1 MSKLE
6 ENNLRY
12 QLNNAI
18 DNVITERRIINKL
31 HNKRHRYPKIPEFVK
46 LIILPMDL
54 FDPFNKKQTDI
65 RGTSVIRKLYK
76 SFDVACIP
84 ITIPTEKDSP
94 KANSIKKQIEI
105 MIKLN
110 SSRNFLK
117 YYGISNTIDTLIMI
131 KEWAELGNLKEV
143 YDNYNISWNVK
154 IQIALDICRGICFM
168 HENKILHHNLQCANI
183 MVSGYCE
190 PRITNFE
197 YSYYMGGKPSII
209 PTIDN
214 VINWTA
220 PEKIENFDSY
230 KYDTKCEVFSFGM
243 LLWELSFERIP
254 YQGWDAQKIKDH
266 VLKNNRENIDSIKNE
281 KVYEDYFEIVKNAW
295 NQNSKDRDQ
304 FTTVFNKLEQLA
316 FSYYNNGISLNLTS
330 KFAHQFTTKPTDE
343 LEARAKLWIE
353 DMIEKKVIK
362 SINWSEFKS
371 DSVKAIGKGNF
382 GSIIKT
388 YWTNGHNYVV
398 CKKLI
403 NSSDIQY
410 KEWEAFKHELHMQ
423 SRAHSCENIIRI
435 LGISKSDKDKYH
447 IVMEYADEG
456 DLKHYLSNNFEK
468 LDWNG
473 KFRLALDITNGLQ
486 FLHKEKIL
494 HRDLHAKNIVIHQGK
509 AKITDFGYSKSMNTA
524 TIIHEKVKCW
534 SDEPEKRCTI
544 DYVYSGLKKLLD
556 KKENDDKKEVDDKK
570 EIDKGDSLYLS
581 SCDL

>member
-18 DNVITERRIINKL
+18 DNAITEWRIINKL
-31 HNKRHRYPKIPEFVK
+31 RKKQHRYPKIPEFVK
-46 LIILPMDL
+46 HIILPTDL

-84 ITIPTEKDSP
+84 ITIPTEK
-94 KANSIKKQIEI
+94 ANSIKQQIEI

-131 KEWAELGNLKEV
+131 NEWAELGNLKEV
-143 YDNYNISWNVK
+143 YNDYNISWNVK

-183 MVSGYCE
+183 MMSGYCE

-197 YSYYMGGKPSII
+197 YSYYMGDKTLII

-214 VINWTA
+214 VINWAA
-220 PEKIENFDSY
+220 PEQIENLVSY

-243 LLWELSFERIP
+243 LLWELTFERIP

-266 VLKNNRENIDSIKNE
+266 VLNNNRENIDSIKNE

-295 NQNSKDRDQ
+295 NQNPKDRDQ
-304 FTTVFNKLEQLA
+304 FTNVFNKLEQLA
-316 FSYYNNGISLNLTS
+316 FSYYKNGISLNLTP
-330 KFAHQFTTKPTDE
+330 KFAHHFTTKPTDE

-362 SINWSEFKS
+362 SIDWSEFKS
-371 DSVKAIGKGNF
+371 DSVKEIGKGNF
-382 GSIIKT
+382 
-388 YWTNGHNYVV
+388 
-398 CKKLI
+398 
-403 NSSDIQY
+403 
-410 KEWEAFKHELHMQ
+410 
-423 SRAHSCENIIRI
+423 
-435 LGISKSDKDKYH
+435 GISKSDKDKYH

-494 HRDLHAKNIVIHQGK
+494 HRDLHAKNI
-509 AKITDFGYSKSMNTA
+509 
-524 TIIHEKVKCW
+524 
-534 SDEPEKRCTI
+534 
-544 DYVYSGLKKLLD
+544 KLLD

>member
-6 ENNLRY
+6 GNNLRY

-46 LIILPMDL
+46 LIILPTDL

-94 KANSIKKQIEI
+94 KANSIKQQIEI

-143 YDNYNISWNVK
+143 HDNYNISWNVK

-183 MVSGYCE
+183 MMSGYCE

-197 YSYYMGGKPSII
+197 YSYYMGDKTLII
-209 PTIDN
+209 PIIDN
-214 VINWTA
+214 VINWAA
-220 PEKIENFDSY
+220 PEQIENLVSY

-243 LLWELSFERIP
+243 LLWELAFERIP

-295 NQNSKDRDQ
+295 NQNPKDRDQ

-316 FSYYNNGISLNLTS
+316 F
-330 KFAHQFTTKPTDE
+330 K
-343 LEARAKLWIE
+343 ARAKLWIE

-447 IVMEYADEG
+447 IHVMERNRSNWDETLASG
-456 DLKHYLSNNFEK
+456 STFSEENNK
-468 LDWNG
+468 N
-473 KFRLALDITNGLQ
+473 
-486 FLHKEKIL
+486 HKNKNEEKIKQIRIQEL
-494 HRDLHAKNIVIHQGK
+494 GQEVTKTQI
-509 AKITDFGYSKSMNTA
+509 S
-524 TIIHEKVKCW
+524 
-534 SDEPEKRCTI
+534 I
-544 DYVYSGLKKLLD
+544 D
-556 KKENDDKKEVDDKK
+556 
-570 EIDKGDSLYLS
+570 IF
-581 SCDL
+581 